1 MTPATTANP
10 RGNAIAWAHL
20 GTTELLEPQNARQI
34 EPQTTASLRR
44 LEVTS
49 GLQTLQ
55 DVLWGDAEL
64 DKYTYRQVR
73 NLEKQGPTPAPGH
86 AVDVRE

>member
-1 MTPATTANP
+1 MTPATTSDP
-10 RGNAIAWAHL
+10 RGTAIAWARL
-20 GTTELLEPQNARQI
+20 GTTELLEPHNAPEM

-55 DVLWGDAEL
+55 DVLWGDARL

-73 NLEKQGPTPAPGH
+73 NLEKQGPTPAPGN